1 MKRKQRW
8 QGFAMNICFFLK
20 ENKDLAIEQGG
31 VQCSA
36 PGTPRLWGMMT
47 PCLLGTA
54 SWHGQHLSPAIKR
67 ATIIS
72 GLEQWRLPCV
82 RTPPLNFVRL
92 SLHCLPEFREKS
104 LGTQN
109 GQSRGFKARYDSS
122 ESEVVR
128 APPSLPHRAGSFNT
142 LLR

>member
-1 MKRKQRW
+1 
-8 QGFAMNICFFLK
+8 MNICFFLK

-82 RTPPLNFVRL
+82 TYVPA
-92 SLHCLPEFREKS
+92 EFRTLVIALLAGIQRKII
-104 LGTQN
+104 GN
-109 GQSRGFKARYDSS
+109 S
-122 ESEVVR
+122 ER
-128 APPSLPHRAGSFNT
+128 AEQGI
-142 LLR
+142 